1 MELTKLLAKPQLI
14 KLTID
19 DEETIAEFGEAI
31 DFYTLDRQPLD
42 KFLKLSNAIGKDQD
56 VVIAC
61 LKEMILDADGKRV
74 MSTDDDLLPVKV
86 MVRAM
91 GLVMDTLG
99 K

>member
-19 DEETIAEFGEAI
+19 DEDIVKEFGEAI

-42 KFLKLSNAIGKDQD
+42 KFLRLSNAIGKDQD

-61 LKEMILDADGKRV
+61 LKEMILDADGKPV
-74 MSTDDDLLPVKV
+74 MKGDELLPVKV
-86 MVRAM
+86 MVKAM
-91 GLVMDTLG
+91 GRVMDRLG
-99 K
+99 N